1 MVFKSPCYNKVFINK
16 KNKKINTLFW
26 ERPEQY
32 FITKYIDKND
42 CVLEL
47 GPRYGIS
54 SYCIQNKLKNK
65 SLHVL
70 VEPDEEIIYFL
81 KKNIITN
88 NMKCTLFNGIL
99 DIKPKC
105 IYKSGLSTYTYENDE
120 DKCNF
125 INFQSIENLEVN
137 KKFDTLVVDCEG
149 CFINLFN
156 NFREYILKNIKK
168 IIIENDRL
176 DHTYVFKELLLNDF
190 KIIDNY
196 FNHILVFKKI

>member
-1 MVFKSPCYNKVFINK
+1 
-16 KNKKINTLFW
+16 
-26 ERPEQY
+26 
-32 FITKYIDKND
+32 
-42 CVLEL
+42 
-47 GPRYGIS
+47 
-54 SYCIQNKLKNK
+54 
-65 SLHVL
+65 
-70 VEPDEEIIYFL
+70 
-81 KKNIITN
+81 
-88 NMKCTLFNGIL
+88 MKCTLFNGIL